1 MKRIL
6 SLAILML
13 SMMPFMS
20 CERYEDGRP
29 SEDVR
34 AEFNKMY
41 PDAFDVEWE
50 WDGTYWEVS
59 FEVGKR
65 PDGIEKEAWYDKSGK
80 WIRTATDIPLSSVP
94 QNIMKYLAMSP
105 DYGNASIVETE
116 VKYIE
121 TPSGNFYRFE
131 LLLAGHRIKV
141 DVNVN
146 GVVSIAK

>member
-50 WDGTYWEVS
+50 RDGTYWEVS